1 MSRRGTCGRAARQDR
16 VETTGLEAHD
26 RQLHDRV
33 RREPRRTGTVGRQP
47 ASSRRRQDR
56 MASDWERLISS
67 LGDVERERLRSAFD
81 ADPELAEGVRGVLAD
96 MPLETCQ
103 QVLRRLAVRLEQ
115 APLGGGALIAALTDV
130 VYDAMKRSEQGDG

>member
-1 MSRRGTCGRAARQDR
+1 
-16 VETTGLEAHD
+16 
-26 RQLHDRV
+26 
-33 RREPRRTGTVGRQP
+33 
-47 ASSRRRQDR
+47 

-96 MPLETCQ
+96 MPLETRQ

-115 APLGGGALIAALTDV
+115 APLD
-130 VYDAMKRSEQGDG
+130 D